1 MYIYIIQTMINS
13 NHTAATSDLTDWH
26 SAGDEWR
33 QQTALLVAIVGEY
46 LVIHLPKGIK
56 PKTSSGANYGS
67 YTELTVPET

>member
-1 MYIYIIQTMINS
+1 VT
-13 NHTAATSDLTDWH
+13 TAD
-26 SAGDEWR
+26 SAPGRYSWGID
-33 QQTALLVAIVGEY
+33 Y